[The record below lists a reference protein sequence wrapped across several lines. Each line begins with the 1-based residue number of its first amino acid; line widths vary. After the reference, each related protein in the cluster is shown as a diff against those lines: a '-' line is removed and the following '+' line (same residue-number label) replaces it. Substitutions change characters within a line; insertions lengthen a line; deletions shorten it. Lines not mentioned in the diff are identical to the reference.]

1 MTQSCP
7 GVSRA
12 CSAARH
18 SRTPPSLSVLQGWR
32 VPASKIGFQG
42 ALPASDLEN
51 PMKLALLC
59 AALVAAAAP
68 SFADDLVARRGA
80 DTARLTDAA
89 CTNEQVLQQIQAQA
103 RPAFRAALV
112 EVQGQT
118 FQACWGTTGDA
129 IYLLFEDGD
138 EGLIPVNELKTE
150 LSA

>member
-68 SFADDLVARRGA
+68 SFADDLVARRGS
-80 DTARLTDAA
+80 DTARLTDA
-89 CTNEQVLQQIQAQA
+89 AQA